1 MVILK
6 IFISRNSGFLEKNIK
21 QVTRSTYFAA
31 KPRVIFT
38 SNPLL
43 TPAGKDLIPKFDK
56 SMVIY
61 QYKCYCDSSYI
72 GLTSRQLKKR
82 IKEHVPKCVQNYMA
96 LTEEEIYTN

>member
-1 MVILK
+1 MVTLK
-6 IFISRNSGFLEKNIK
+6 IPYISRNSAFLEKNIK
-21 QVTRSTYFAA
+21 QVTRNTYFAA

-72 GLTSRQLKKR
+72 GLTSRQLKKTNQRTR
-82 IKEHVPKCVQNYMA
+82 IKMC
-96 LTEEEIYTN
+96 TELYGFN